1 MDMMDYLRQYGS
13 EVRGRYNEFKKDPIN
28 TFGKTL
34 ATALQQGMPTQE
46 NPLGMFGA
54 GAITKM
60 HGLPNVFKSN
70 RHSGGMEGWKYDVP
84 KSALPDGVKASKDNL
99 VISLHDG
106 TKMYKL
112 DDGSFT
118 DTTGKITFKDLPS
131 LFDHIKNPPP
141 QVVRSNRPENLQYKD
156 PFGDTTK

>member
-1 MDMMDYLRQYGS
+1 MDMMDYLRQYGG
-13 EVRGRYNEFKKDPIN
+13 EVKNRVMNPGQ
-28 TFGKTL
+28 TL

-54 GAITKM
+54 GAITKLHNM
-60 HGLPNVFKSN
+60 PNVFKSN
-70 RHSGGMEGWKYDVP
+70 RPGGGMEGWKYDVP
-84 KSALPDGVKASKDNL
+84 KSALPEGVKASNDNL